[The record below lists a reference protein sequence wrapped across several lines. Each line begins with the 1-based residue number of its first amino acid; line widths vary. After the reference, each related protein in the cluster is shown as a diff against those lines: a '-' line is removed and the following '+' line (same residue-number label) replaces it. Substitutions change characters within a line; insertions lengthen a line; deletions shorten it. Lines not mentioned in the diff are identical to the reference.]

1 MAHTQTVAGY
11 GTIHAGISG
20 RWRRALGTDWAL
32 GWTFML
38 PVAAILLGLVLYPF
52 SNAVLL
58 SMQDR
63 LIGQTSA
70 RWVFLANYAELVR
83 NPLFVKAAI
92 NTAVYTVASVG
103 IKFVLGLVSA
113 AMLNQDIRWRNF
125 WRGFLFLPWAI
136 PAVVSAYAWR
146 FVLDTNGLFNSLI
159 AALHLRDSY
168 IYFISD
174 DRLVLPSIILVT
186 VWAGYP
192 FYTMNFLAG
201 MQAISTEMYEAA
213 EIDGASTLQRY
224 VSITLPNLQYVIFIT
239 VMLSTIWT
247 SSGLA
252 QILILTGGGPNYA
265 STTLPLLAYLTAVP
279 QLRLSLG
286 ASMSMMMVP
295 VYIVLVAFITRHMLR
310 EG

>member
-11 GTIHAGISG
+11 GTIHTGLSG
-20 RWRRALGTDWAL
+20 RWRGHLGADWAL
-32 GWTFML
+32 GWLFLL
-38 PVAAILLGLVLYPF
+38 PVVAILLGLVLYPF
-52 SNAVLL
+52 VNAILL
-58 SMQDR
+58 SLQDR
-63 LIGQTSA
+63 LMGQTSA
-70 RWVFLANYAELVR
+70 HWVLLANYAELLR
-83 NPLFVKAAI
+83 NPLFVKAAV
-92 NTAVYTVASVG
+92 NTVIYTVSAVG
-103 IKFVLGLVSA
+103 IKLVLGLVSA
-113 AMLNQDIRWRNF
+113 AMLNQDIRWKNF

-146 FVLDTNGLFNSLI
+146 FVLDTNGLFNNLI
-159 AALHLRDSY
+159 AAFHLRDSY

-174 DRLVLPSIILVT
+174 EHLVLPSIILVT

-224 VSITLPNLQYVIFIT
+224 LYVTLPNLQYVIFIT

-279 QLRLSLG
+279 QLKLSLG

-295 VYIVLVAFITRHMLR
+295 VYVVLVAFVTRHLLK
-310 EG
+310 EA